1 MSDVIRLN
9 LMLIAGGFFH
19 FILTVSFIKKI
30 KVGVKN
36 SNNAEIINGPLT
48 SRATVCYSVARVETN

>member
-9 LMLIAGGFFH
+9 LMLIAGGFFR

-36 SNNAEIINGPLT
+36 SNNAEIINERLDL
-48 SRATVCYSVARVETN
+48 VCRVISALDP